1 MFLAFSTALMTPERI
16 GSAKRVALGAVLVCV
31 LWALA
36 GRVYWFGEI
45 LSRQHQEQQ
54 ELLRAL
60 ERNREEQARL
70 LRQNSETLA
79 RQRLEP
85 KLHTGE
91 QRTMTKQRAAQ
102 TLTASA
108 LVGRLRQVNAFGLVA
123 NPERRLHCSENR
135 GDWDYTCWF
144 HPDPITKITWV
155 QFGVLVDDAHVIEIS
170 GMYPPAVSLPQPLS
184 LTSK

>member
-1 MFLAFSTALMTPERI
+1 MFLAFSTALMTPERVA
-16 GSAKRVALGAVLVCV
+16 SAKRVALGAVLVCV

-60 ERNREEQARL
+60 ERNKEEQARL
-70 LRQNSETLA
+70 LHQNSETLA

-85 KLHTGE
+85 QLQTRE
-91 QRTMTKQRAAQ
+91 QRMMTKQRAGQ
-102 TLTASA
+102 KLTASA

-123 NPERRLHCSENR
+123 NPKRSLHCSENR
-135 GDWDYTCWF
+135 GDWDYNCWF

-170 GMYPPAVSLPQPLS
+170 GMYPPAVSLPRPLS
-184 LTSK
+184 LMSK

>member
-85 KLHTGE
+85 KLHTRE

-155 QFGVLVDDAHVIEIS
+155 QFGVLVDDAHVIEVS
-170 GMYPPAVSLPQPLS
+170 RMYSSAVALPKPLS
-184 LTSK
+184 LTSE

>member
-16 GSAKRVALGAVLVCV
+16 GSAKRAALGAVLVCV

-54 ELLRAL
+54 ELLRTL
-60 ERNREEQARL
+60 ERNREQQARL

-79 RQRLEP
+79 RQRL
-85 KLHTGE
+85 E

-135 GDWDYTCWF
+135 GEWDYTCWF
-144 HPDPITKITWV
+144 HPDPIKKITWV
-155 QFGVLVDDAHVIEIS
+155 QW
-170 GMYPPAVSLPQPLS
+170 
-184 LTSK
+184 